1 MLSDRKVE
9 ENVVSDFEGLL
20 KSCEFARYTPT
31 SNVAIQQ
38 DYDKAVKVI
47 SSIDKQFQ

>member
-1 MLSDRKVE
+1 LLTDRKE
-9 ENVVSDFEGLL
+9 EKNVVSDFEGLL

-38 DYDKAVKVI
+38 DYNKAVKVI